1 MTVAATNIRSAMDVT
16 SLRRYWHWIL
26 LVVGVVALQAAFSS
40 VEEFPALLDNTFSDR
55 IDAFGRWQQS
65 ARRTHWLFTGFFT
78 PLSTG
83 VGWTLDTVESFLLWL
98 PWYVLPVAVFVVV
111 ARSQSR
117 RTAIVAALAMSYP
130 GLVGLWDV
138 TIDTLALMTIAVVL
152 SVLIGVPLGIWGALR
167 PRAERIM
174 RPVLDAMQTIPAPVY
189 FLPMLM
195 MFGIGRVPATFA
207 TVIYAM
213 PPVVRLTTL
222 GISEVP
228 DQAVEAS
235 KMFGATPRQTMTKV
249 QLPMALPSIMTGVTQ
264 TIMMALGIIVL
275 AALLGAG
282 GLGQEIMETLTLR
295 RTGRGFA
302 SALAIVAI
310 AMVLV
315 RIGGAIAVSDRSRL
329 PTRTTNLLAL
339 GGLAAL
345 TIIGTATGVTE
356 FPEVWDVKVFDPID
370 NVVVWMRDN
379 LRWLTKGFNDLIVG
393 EFYVPMKDLLI
404 ETIAWPV
411 LMFVGGWMGWRIGGR
426 GLAVFNMSMMA
437 SIGLIGMWSL
447 SLDTLIQVVAAVLI
461 SVAIA
466 IPIGIWTGTSRRVEA
481 ILGPLLDALQTVP
494 SLVYIIPAVIFFSV
508 GIVPGIIASV
518 LYAVVPGIRITSL
531 GIREV
536 PEEAIE
542 ASQVFGATPR
552 QTMFG
557 VRIPLAAPTIM
568 AGINQVI
575 MMVLAMVIISGL
587 VGGGALGFATV
598 SAVKRSNLGVGLE
611 VGFAIV
617 AIAMILDRTT
627 RAIAER
633 LQPPEALH

>member
-26 LVVGVVALQAAFSS
+26 LVVGVAALQAAFSS

-302 SALAIVAI
+302 SGLAIVAI

-339 GGLAAL
+339 GG
-345 TIIGTATGVTE
+345 
-356 FPEVWDVKVFDPID
+356 
-370 NVVVWMRDN
+370 
-379 LRWLTKGFNDLIVG
+379 
-393 EFYVPMKDLLI
+393 
-404 ETIAWPV
+404 WPRSPSSV
-411 LMFVGGWMGWRIGGR
+411 RPP
-426 GLAVFNMSMMA
+426 A
-437 SIGLIGMWSL
+437 SPSFQRSGM
-447 SLDTLIQVVAAVLI
+447 
-461 SVAIA
+461 
-466 IPIGIWTGTSRRVEA
+466 
-481 ILGPLLDALQTVP
+481 
-494 SLVYIIPAVIFFSV
+494 
-508 GIVPGIIASV
+508 
-518 LYAVVPGIRITSL
+518 
-531 GIREV
+531 
-536 PEEAIE
+536 
-542 ASQVFGATPR
+542 
-552 QTMFG
+552 
-557 VRIPLAAPTIM
+557 
-568 AGINQVI
+568 
-575 MMVLAMVIISGL
+575 
-587 VGGGALGFATV
+587 
-598 SAVKRSNLGVGLE
+598 
-611 VGFAIV
+611 
-617 AIAMILDRTT
+617 
-627 RAIAER
+627 
-633 LQPPEALH
+633 